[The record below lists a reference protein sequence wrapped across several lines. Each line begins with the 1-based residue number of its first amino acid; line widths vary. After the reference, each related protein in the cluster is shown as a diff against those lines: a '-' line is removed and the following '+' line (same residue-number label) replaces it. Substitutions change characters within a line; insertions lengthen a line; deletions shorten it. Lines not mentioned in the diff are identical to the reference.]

1 VGNLKMEIE
10 REIIKVKG
18 NKKEKVFDCIV
29 VERKINIYLNKKL
42 FLKIMCLPVDIKE
55 LIYGLFFSNGYI
67 LNENEIKGLKNV
79 ENNWFVEIEKEIE
92 NKVLTIGS
100 SCFSS
105 FFNIDDI
112 IEEKGKY
119 IDIEKID
126 ILKIMKEFGSLSR
139 LYKKTGGVH
148 SAGISDGRDIY
159 FLSEDIGRHN
169 AIDKVIGKAILNN
182 FETEGKI
189 LLTSGRISSEIVFK
203 AKRAKFSSIFS
214 FSAPT
219 SLAIEL
225 AEKFKIL
232 LVGFIRGE
240 RFNIYTGRGIND

>member
-1 VGNLKMEIE
+1 MKIE
-10 REIIKVKG
+10 REIIKIKG
-18 NKKEKVFDCIV
+18 EKKEKVLDNIV
-29 VERKINIYLNKKL
+29 VEKLLNIYLNKNL
-42 FLKIMCLPVDIKE
+42 FLRIMCLPIEVRE
-55 LIYGLFFSNGYI
+55 LIYGLFYSNGYI
-67 LNENEIKGLKNV
+67 EKAEDIKDLKFI
-79 ENNWFVEIEKEIE
+79 ENNCFVEIEKEVE

-112 IEEKGKY
+112 IEEKNEY
-119 IDIEKID
+119 IDIENFD
-126 ILKIMKEFGSLSR
+126 ILKIMKEFESLSK

-148 SAGISDGRDIY
+148 SAGISDGVNIY
-159 FLSEDIGRHN
+159 FFSEDIGRHN

-182 FETEGKI
+182 YDTTEKI

-203 AKRAKFSSIFS
+203 AKRANFSSIFS

-225 AEKFKIL
+225 AEKFKI
-232 LVGFIRGE
+232 VMIGFVRGE
-240 RFNIYTGRGIND
+240 RFNIYTGKNIND